1 MKKRTFFTPP
11 LKNSDNLV
19 ATSFHKILC
28 LSSCAI
34 IGLISLD
41 CSNVTAQDQA
51 STSEKAAQISSFS
64 DYPWGTSY
72 DDIYSDQITSDM
84 KETVDYQYD
93 ECN

>member
-11 LKNSDNLV
+11 PKKSDNLV
-19 ATSFHKILC
+19 ATSFYKFLC

-34 IGLISLD
+34 IGLISLG

-64 DYPWGTSY
+64 DYSCTMVKL
-72 DDIYSDQITSDM
+72 IQICFRNQGWAST
-84 KETVDYQYD
+84 
-93 ECN
+93 C